1 MAASQEEAVS
11 PEKLMDEVSDFY
23 DNIEAIKTRLTDS
36 HLNSQQAKFST
47 AYRSGR
53 K

>member
-11 PEKLMDEVSDFY
+11 PENLMDEVSDFY
-23 DNIEAIKTRLTDS
+23 GNIEAIKPRLID

-47 AYRSGR
+47 VYRSGR

>member
-11 PEKLMDEVSDFY
+11 PENLMDDGSDFY
-23 DNIEAIKTRLTDS
+23 GNTEVIKSRLIG

-47 AYRSGR
+47 VYHSGR